1 LEDLLKSGMINH
13 QQFELQDT
21 KNKVTLLQIPT
32 PRISELPSSHE
43 TTTPGLVPT
52 ATKDTE
58 KNGKLDNQNAALE
71 TTWWFLQG
79 SNQNLEMFDKAM
91 AHSKPS
97 SYSLEYV
104 IATGENY
111 FFIWKLS
118 DGKTAKEWGKWF
130 LSSYRNAIGAPPPS
144 SSSDSE
150 DEDAAH
156 VDTKNGEKNSENIS
170 EKNGEKNSENVSE
183 KNGGESDRS
192 GESEGE
198 GEWDSSDDGD
208 DDGDEIQISA
218 PSIPPSW
225 GEEDSKLGGLWYVGY
240 KVVDFDKW
248 TLSQARAPVGYN
260 CVFYS
265 RNINKDEEENWWMV
279 HTVWRIRNGKGKD
292 KIFRSFSDGLTEE
305 NVNLLILEMEEK
317 SSRGF

>member
-1 LEDLLKSGMINH
+1 MTTFNDKQKYEWRLNLLEDLLKSGMINH
-13 QQFELQDT
+13 QQFDLQDT

-43 TTTPGLVPT
+43 TTTPGLVPA
-52 ATKDTE
+52 ATKDNE

-91 AHSKPS
+91 AHSKSS

-156 VDTKNGEKNSENIS
+156 VDTKNGEK
-170 EKNGEKNSENVSE
+170 KT
-183 KNGGESDRS
+183 R
-192 GESEGE
+192 
-198 GEWDSSDDGD
+198 
-208 DDGDEIQISA
+208 
-218 PSIPPSW
+218 
-225 GEEDSKLGGLWYVGY
+225 
-240 KVVDFDKW
+240 
-248 TLSQARAPVGYN
+248 
-260 CVFYS
+260 
-265 RNINKDEEENWWMV
+265 
-279 HTVWRIRNGKGKD
+279 
-292 KIFRSFSDGLTEE
+292 KIFPKKTEKKIRKMFPKKTAERVIEVGKAREKESGIVATTETMTETKYKFQLRPYLRLGVRRIASWEDCGMWGTRLWILISGLYLKH
-305 NVNLLILEMEEK
+305 VH
-317 SSRGF
+317 R